1 MDRVA
6 IALGSNVG
14 DRRAHLDY
22 AVAALR
28 ALLTNPTVSRYYD
41 TVPVGVSG
49 PQAMYLNA
57 AIVGETALPPRALLD
72 ALLAIEQQQG
82 RERPYINAPRTLD
95 LDLILAGN
103 AVVDEPGLT
112 LPHPRF
118 RERRFVLEPLAAVAP
133 DLRDPVSGKTVGE
146 LLAAAAAHSAA
157 AGGPGAA

>member
-28 ALLTNPTVSRYYD
+28 ALLTNVAVSRYYD
-41 TVPVGVSG
+41 TVPVGLSG
-49 PQAMYLNA
+49 PQAMFLNA
-57 AIVGETALPPRALLD
+57 AAVGETALAPRALLD
-72 ALLAIEQQQG
+72 ALLAIELERG
-82 RERPYINAPRTLD
+82 RERPYLNAPRTLD
-95 LDLILAGN
+95 LDLILAGDT
-103 AVVDEPGLT
+103 VVEEPGLV

-133 DLRDPVSGKTVGE
+133 ELRDPISGRTVAE
-146 LLAAAAAHSAA
+146 LLSAAAA
-157 AGGPGAA
+157 GPGGA